1 MTSSPL
7 SVLHRATRI
16 ITYGFLLIVI
26 VAIILVSS
34 IFTILP
40 PLLPNQLSAFAT
52 SAGENGKIA
61 FSSTRDVNN
70 QEIYVMNDDGSD
82 VTRLTNNAAR
92 DSDPSWSPDGEKIAF
107 QTTRDG
113 DNEIFVMN
121 AADGSDVTR
130 LTNNLASDEFP
141 RWSPDGEKITF
152 QSNRDGNFE
161 IYIMNAADGG
171 NPTRLTNNNAI
182 DGSPSWSPDAEKIT
196 FGSQRDGNPEIY
208 VMNADG
214 SGQTRLTNNN
224 AIDGSS
230 GWSPDGEKIV
240 FDSTRDGNF
249 EIYVM
254 NAADGGNPTRLTNN
268 AAKDFESRWSTDG
281 EKIAFISTR
290 DGNFEIY
297 IMNAADGS
305 GQTNITNHPAADYDP
320 DFASGAATQ
329 PPEEDTTPP
338 VITVPGD
345 LTEEATGPN
354 GAEVSFKVS
363 AMDEVDGPTDVECD
377 HNSGETF
384 PIGETVVTCSAEDL
398 AGNRADEKS
407 FTITVQDTTAPDVE
421 VTEASDRRN
430 GRAIAEGSTTN
441 MRYIE
446 ITFQATD
453 AVGIESTECSLDG
466 AAFTSCTSPVV
477 YDRLSRSSHEFTVR
491 STDAA
496 GNRGEDEFTWT
507 VRDPSAA
514 APGRQ

>member
-161 IYIMNAADGG
+161 IYVMNAADGG

-182 DGSPSWSPDAEKIT
+182 DGSPSWSPDGEKIT

-240 FDSTRDGNF
+240 FD
-249 EIYVM
+249 
-254 NAADGGNPTRLTNN
+254 
-268 AAKDFESRWSTDG
+268 
-281 EKIAFISTR
+281 STR

>member
-92 DSDPSWSPDGEKIAF
+92 DSDPSWSPDG
-107 QTTRDG
+107 
-113 DNEIFVMN
+113 
-121 AADGSDVTR
+121 
-130 LTNNLASDEFP
+130 
-141 RWSPDGEKITF
+141 
-152 QSNRDGNFE
+152 
-161 IYIMNAADGG
+161 
-171 NPTRLTNNNAI
+171 
-182 DGSPSWSPDAEKIT
+182 EKIT

-363 AMDEVDGPTDVECD
+363 AMDEVDGPADVECD

>member
-161 IYIMNAADGG
+161 IY
-171 NPTRLTNNNAI
+171 
-182 DGSPSWSPDAEKIT
+182 
-196 FGSQRDGNPEIY
+196 
-208 VMNADG
+208 
-214 SGQTRLTNNN
+214 
-224 AIDGSS
+224 
-230 GWSPDGEKIV
+230 
-240 FDSTRDGNF
+240 
-249 EIYVM
+249 VM

-363 AMDEVDGPTDVECD
+363 AMDEVDGPADVECD

>member
-1 MTSSPL
+1 
-7 SVLHRATRI
+7 
-16 ITYGFLLIVI
+16 
-26 VAIILVSS
+26 
-34 IFTILP
+34 
-40 PLLPNQLSAFAT
+40 
-52 SAGENGKIA
+52 
-61 FSSTRDVNN
+61 
-70 QEIYVMNDDGSD
+70 
-82 VTRLTNNAAR
+82 
-92 DSDPSWSPDGEKIAF
+92 
-107 QTTRDG
+107 
-113 DNEIFVMN
+113 
-121 AADGSDVTR
+121 
-130 LTNNLASDEFP
+130 
-141 RWSPDGEKITF
+141 
-152 QSNRDGNFE
+152 
-161 IYIMNAADGG
+161 
-171 NPTRLTNNNAI
+171 
-182 DGSPSWSPDAEKIT
+182 
-196 FGSQRDGNPEIY
+196 
-208 VMNADG
+208 
-214 SGQTRLTNNN
+214 
-224 AIDGSS
+224 
-230 GWSPDGEKIV
+230 
-240 FDSTRDGNF
+240 
-249 EIYVM
+249 M

-320 DFASGAATQ
+320 DFTSSAATQ

-354 GAEVSFKVS
+354 GAEVSFEVS

-398 AGNRADEKS
+398 VGNAAEES

-421 VTEASDRRN
+421 ITEASDRRN
-430 GRAIAEGSTTN
+430 GRAIADGSTTN

-453 AVGIESTECSLDG
+453 VVGIDGTECSLDG
-466 AAFTSCTSPVV
+466 QPFTSCTSPVV
-477 YDRLSRSSHEFTVR
+477 YDRLTRSTHEFTVT

-496 GNRGEDEFTWT
+496 GNTGEDGFTWN
-507 VRDPSAA
+507 VNNPSAT

>member
-7 SVLHRATRI
+7 SVLHRATRT

-26 VAIILVSS
+26 GVAIILVSS

-82 VTRLTNNAAR
+82 VTRLTNN
-92 DSDPSWSPDGEKIAF
+92 
-107 QTTRDG
+107 
-113 DNEIFVMN
+113 
-121 AADGSDVTR
+121 
-130 LTNNLASDEFP
+130 LASDEFP
-141 RWSPDGEKITF
+141 RWSPDGEKTTF

-161 IYIMNAADGG
+161 IYVMNAADGG
-171 NPTRLTNNNAI
+171 NP
-182 DGSPSWSPDAEKIT
+182 
-196 FGSQRDGNPEIY
+196 
-208 VMNADG
+208 
-214 SGQTRLTNNN
+214 TRLTNNN

-254 NAADGGNPTRLTNN
+254 NAADG
-268 AAKDFESRWSTDG
+268 
-281 EKIAFISTR
+281 
-290 DGNFEIY
+290 
-297 IMNAADGS
+297 S

-329 PPEEDTTPP
+329 PPEEDTTAP
-338 VITVPGD
+338 VFTVPGD
-345 LTEEATGPN
+345 LTEEAKGPN
-354 GAEVSFKVS
+354 GAEVSFEVS

-398 AGNRADEKS
+398 VGNAAEES

-421 VTEASDRRN
+421 ITEASDRRN
-430 GRAIAEGSTTN
+430 GRAIADGSTTN

-453 AVGIESTECSLDG
+453 VVGIDDTECSLDG
-466 AAFTSCTSPVV
+466 QPFTSCTSPVV
-477 YDRLSRSSHEFTVR
+477 YDRLSRSSHEFTVT

-496 GNRGEDEFTWT
+496 GNTGEDGFTWN
-507 VRDPSAA
+507 VNNPSAT

>member
-171 NPTRLTNNNAI
+171 NPTRLTNN
-182 DGSPSWSPDAEKIT
+182 
-196 FGSQRDGNPEIY
+196 
-208 VMNADG
+208 
-214 SGQTRLTNNN
+214 
-224 AIDGSS
+224 
-230 GWSPDGEKIV
+230 
-240 FDSTRDGNF
+240 
-249 EIYVM
+249 
-254 NAADGGNPTRLTNN
+254 

-363 AMDEVDGPTDVECD
+363 AMDEVDGPADVECD

>member
-249 EIYVM
+249 EIY
-254 NAADGGNPTRLTNN
+254 
-268 AAKDFESRWSTDG
+268 
-281 EKIAFISTR
+281 
-290 DGNFEIY
+290 

>member
-230 GWSPDGEKIV
+230 G
-240 FDSTRDGNF
+240 
-249 EIYVM
+249 
-254 NAADGGNPTRLTNN
+254 
-268 AAKDFESRWSTDG
+268 WSTDG